1 MLPRAWE
8 AINKDVVTLG
18 RRLATEARQD
28 DTVRR
33 LMTAPGV
40 GVLVALT

>member
-1 MLPRAWE
+1 LS
-8 AINKDVVTLG
+8 
-18 RRLATEARQD
+18 RRLLAEARQD

-40 GVLVALT
+40 GVLVALTYVSVIGDPARFPISA